1 VPKERKTSV
10 NIHEYQA
17 KAIFG
22 RHGIRVHG
30 GKVCSNPAEVGEAA
44 QELGGRVVVKAQV
57 HAGGRGKAGGVK
69 LAETWEEAAAKSEAI
84 FALTIKGLP
93 VRKILVTPAVDIAH
107 EYYAGVLLD
116 REAGLPL
123 MMVSR
128 EGGIDIEQV
137 AVEAPEKIIK
147 RHFDPARGL
156 RAFEA
161 RQLAHV
167 VEPDGSKAVAIAGVL
182 VKLAQVF
189 LDVHATLA
197 EINPLVEMKN
207 GGFLALDGKINL
219 DDSAVAL
226 RPDLEALRDPDSL
239 DANQEKARQMGLSYI
254 PLEGNI
260 GCVVNGAGLAMA
272 TMDLVK
278 HFGGEPAN
286 FLDIGGSSSPEKVVS
301 AIEIITADKNVRA
314 ILFNIFGGI
323 TRCDHVAQGIVTA
336 LERIKIDLPIVV
348 RLTGTN
354 EAEGREILDRSGKA
368 IFAATME
375 EAVQEAIRR
384 AGI

>member
-1 VPKERKTSV
+1 M

-17 KAIFG
+17 KEIFG
-22 RHGIRVHG
+22 RYGIRVHG
-30 GKVCSNPAEVGEAA
+30 GRVCRNVDEVLEAA

-57 HAGGRGKAGGVK
+57 HTGGRGKAGGIK
-69 LAETWEEAAAKSEAI
+69 LAENAEEAAAKARDI
-84 FALTIKGLP
+84 FALTIKGFP
-93 VRKILVTPAVDIAH
+93 VHKIFVTPAAEIGH
-107 EYYAGVLLD
+107 EYYAAALLD
-116 REAGLPL
+116 RDAGLPM

-137 AVEAPEKIIK
+137 AAETPERIHKL
-147 RHFDPARGL
+147 HFDPDQGL
-156 RAFEA
+156 RPFQA
-161 RQLAHV
+161 RQLAHRI
-167 VEPDGSKAVAIAGVL
+167 EPDGAKAVALAGVL
-182 VKLAQVF
+182 VRLARAF
-189 LDVHATLA
+189 LGTHASLA
-197 EINPLVEMKN
+197 EINPLVELAG
-207 GGFLALDGKINL
+207 GGFLALDAKINI
-219 DDSAVAL
+219 DDSAVAM
-226 RPDLEALRDPDSL
+226 REDLQALRDPD
-239 DANQEKARQMGLSYI
+239 AAETHQEKARQMGLSYI
-254 PLEGNI
+254 PLDGTI

-286 FLDIGGSSSPEKVVS
+286 FLDIGGSSSPEKVVT
-301 AIEIITADKNVRA
+301 ALEIITADKRVEA

-336 LERIKIDLPIVV
+336 LERITIKLPIVV

-354 EAEGREILDRSGKA
+354 EAEGREILEQSGRA

-384 AGI
+384 TRGQG